1 MVMVAPK
8 KKPPGGGLTKWLR
21 YGVLNDWWE
30 AQKMKLATGLLILAI
45 CVSVSACTTAGGSS
59 DRDDAINDY
68 ADCNIYA
75 SHKVASQPG
84 DPLSLAVAAAAMC
97 TSEKARYGQIVD
109 AQEGPGRA
117 LAAMNALENS
127 SIKANAATIV
137 RARADMM
144 SRPKAPSKPSS
155 VPRIS
160 A

>member
-1 MVMVAPK
+1 MTV
-8 KKPPGGGLTKWLR
+8 
-21 YGVLNDWWE
+21 VLCPE
-30 AQKMKLATGLLILAI
+30 QLAKGIRMKLAIGVAAALACVGLAA
-45 CVSVSACTTAGGSS
+45 CVSGAGSS
-59 DRDDAINDY
+59 ERDAAINDY

-84 DPLSLAVAAAAMC
+84 DPLSLAGAAAAMC
-97 TSEKARYGQIVD
+97 ASERARYGQIVE

-137 RARADMM
+137 GARANM
-144 SRPKAPSKPSS
+144 APRRAAPAKPSS
-155 VPRIS
+155 PSRIN